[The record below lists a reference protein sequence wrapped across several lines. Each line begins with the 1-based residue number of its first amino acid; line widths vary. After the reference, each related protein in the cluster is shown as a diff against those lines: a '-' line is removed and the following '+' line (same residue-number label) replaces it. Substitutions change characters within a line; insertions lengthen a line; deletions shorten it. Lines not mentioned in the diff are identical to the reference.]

1 MHSQVL
7 TTGLQGAG
15 FYRSLLRGFNNPND
29 PDLRDPPRL
38 NSFSRWD
45 EKGNLYWAD
54 IPRVYMPPRSYEGDS
69 QWTMKKVL
77 FEPRGIGGQCA
88 LVYNVDNEFRH
99 RFRPVQQAD
108 RQRNARVPCGGE
120 TVWYDMLCCRFEK
133 QTRSGEEQ

>member
-1 MHSQVL
+1 
-7 TTGLQGAG
+7 
-15 FYRSLLRGFNNPND
+15 
-29 PDLRDPPRL
+29 
-38 NSFSRWD
+38 
-45 EKGNLYWAD
+45 
-54 IPRVYMPPRSYEGDS
+54 MPPRSYEEDS

-77 FEPRGIGGQCA
+77 LEPRGVGGQCA

-133 QTRSGEEQ
+133 QTRSGEEQRW